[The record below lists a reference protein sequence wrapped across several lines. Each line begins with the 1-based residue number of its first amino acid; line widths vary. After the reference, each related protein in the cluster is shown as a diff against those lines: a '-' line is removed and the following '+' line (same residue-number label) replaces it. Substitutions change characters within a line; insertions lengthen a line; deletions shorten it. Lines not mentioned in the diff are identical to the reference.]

1 MTALKAQLE
10 GSLAVTPPTMESIAQ
25 RVIRATER
33 DTLLRKFSRYC
44 RDAAM
49 FADRNQLRDADLA
62 FEKAR
67 QLFDGETMSL
77 SSTLGQFTAEAR
89 VGSVLKE
96 ALAGDKDA
104 IKAINAAAKRINAKK
119 ERARVQR

>member
-1 MTALKAQLE
+1 MNTAA
-10 GSLAVTPPTMESIAQ
+10 APTMESIAQ
-25 RVIRATER
+25 RVVAATER

-49 FADRNQLRDADLA
+49 FADRNQIKDADLA

-67 QLFDGETMSL
+67 QIFDGESMSL
-77 SSTLGQFTAEAR
+77 ETTLAQFTAKAR
-89 VGSVLKE
+89 VGSVLSE

-104 IKAINAAAKRINAKK
+104 RKAIVDAVKKLNAKK
-119 ERARVQR
+119 ERANVRS